1 MKKFTLTKMDVQ
13 DMADKNIDKNVYV
26 FNDRKTLGVYTFI
39 GIIALFLVGTTTKLI
54 DPTILATLFN

>member
-1 MKKFTLTKMDVQ
+1 MDVQ